1 MPGFQGSQLWQPCHQ
16 LLVSPFSLFLLTDL
30 PFAEQ
35 RGHPQLSTSF
45 AAVLFL
51 RTPLLRLQVLPLS
64 FQRSALHT
72 SRPRSEVMGE
82 AVEEDSSEQSLWLSV
97 LQCPGTGIS
106 YFPLSRRA
114 WLVTDVSEAPEL
126 FQLAFTCQ
134 CFLSEGR
141 TWQMKISYCLTVL
154 S

>member
-1 MPGFQGSQLWQPCHQ
+1 MAAISAAACLSFLT
-16 LLVSPFSLFLLTDL
+16 LLLTDL

-45 AAVLFL
+45 AGVLFL
-51 RTPLLRLQVLPLS
+51 CTPLLRLQVLPPS

-72 SRPRSEVMGE
+72 SGPQSEALGE
-82 AVEEDSSEQSLWLSV
+82 AVEEDSSEQSLWLSI

-114 WLVTDVSEAPEL
+114 WLVTEVSEAPKP

-134 CFLSEGR
+134 CFLLEGR
-141 TWQMKISYCLTVL
+141 TWHTKSFYCLTVL